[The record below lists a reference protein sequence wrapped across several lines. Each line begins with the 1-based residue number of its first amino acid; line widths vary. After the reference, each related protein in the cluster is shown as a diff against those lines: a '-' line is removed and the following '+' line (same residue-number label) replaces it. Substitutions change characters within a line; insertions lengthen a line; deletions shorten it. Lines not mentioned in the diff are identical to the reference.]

1 MVYVS
6 IFWWIPLFPTHSC
19 RWERA
24 GSDLHVNEVNENSA
38 RLESFCAVPTK
49 VLPSSPHSRF
59 LLNLTQISRESICE
73 SSITLFKAASHFVL
87 RLPWMRILGVGDLG
101 GEAWRLTGGHY
112 GRQRP
117 LSSSARG
124 PWKLLHC
131 YPRMMDRG
139 SVITH
144 QPNFNN
150 SKCRPW
156 QWSL

>member
-49 VLPSSPHSRF
+49 VIPSSPHSRF

-87 RLPWMRILGVGDLG
+87 RLPWMRICGVGRLG
-101 GEAWRLTGGHY
+101 G
-112 GRQRP
+112 
-117 LSSSARG
+117 RG
-124 PWKLLHC
+124 LEV
-131 YPRMMDRG
+131 DRG
-139 SVITH
+139 ALWEAAAIIIIRA
-144 QPNFNN
+144 
-150 SKCRPW
+150 RPMEALALLPKDDG
-156 QWSL
+156 QGECDYPPTKL

>member
-49 VLPSSPHSRF
+49 VIPSSPRSRF

-87 RLPWMRILGVGDLG
+87 RLPWMRILGVGGLG
-101 GEAWRLTGGHY
+101 G
-112 GRQRP
+112 
-117 LSSSARG
+117 RG
-124 PWKLLHC
+124 LEV
-131 YPRMMDRG
+131 DRG
-139 SVITH
+139 ALWEAAAIIIIRA
-144 QPNFNN
+144 
-150 SKCRPW
+150 RPMEALALLPKDDG
-156 QWSL
+156 QGPCDYPPTKL

>member
-49 VLPSSPHSRF
+49 VIPSSPRSRF

-87 RLPWMRILGVGDLG
+87 RLPWMRILWG
-101 GEAWRLTGGHY
+101 GRIGG
-112 GRQRP
+112 
-117 LSSSARG
+117 RG
-124 PWKLLHC
+124 LEV
-131 YPRMMDRG
+131 DRG
-139 SVITH
+139 ALWEAAAIIIIRA
-144 QPNFNN
+144 
-150 SKCRPW
+150 RPMEALALLPKDDG
-156 QWSL
+156 QGECDYPPTKL